1 MNDVKIAING
11 FGRIGRLVFRILE
24 QRGAQVV
31 AVNDLTDTAT
41 LAHLLKYDS
50 NFGACGA
57 EVGHDGGDLLVN
69 GRRVRALA
77 EKDPAQ
83 LPWRELGA
91 DIVVESTGIFT
102 DGAKAR
108 VHLENGAKKVIITAP
123 AKNDDFS
130 VVLGVN
136 EQDYDPSKHHIVS
149 NASCTTNSLAPLMKV
164 LEEVF
169 GIEQALMTTIHS
181 YTNDQRVLDMPH
193 RDLRRARAAG
203 VNIIPTSTG
212 AATAVAKV
220 IPSLRGKFD
229 GSSLRVPTPVG
240 SISDVTVLLKREA
253 SVAEINAALKG
264 AAEGSLKGIMAYTE
278 DPIVSKDIVGNPHSA
293 IIDGGLTMAN
303 GRMAKVFSWYDN
315 EWGYSNRIA
324 DLTLLIAEKL

>member
-1 MNDVKIAING
+1 MATKIAING

>member
-149 NASCTTNSLAPLMKV
+149 NVSCTTNSLAPLMKV